1 MLRWSGHAGPPIK
14 QADFSQE
21 IRDRLY
27 SEGALNR
34 ATSYHRAR
42 DELVFH
48 FRGVCLTGIF
58 CALPATLKE
67 SIAVCY
73 MLQAGRSSPKQ

>member
-1 MLRWSGHAGPPIK
+1 MPVVFFFFLGPPQVPHMLRWTGHAGLPIK

-34 ATSYHRAR
+34 ATGYHRGGMSS
-42 DELVFH
+42 F
-48 FRGVCLTGIF
+48 
-58 CALPATLKE
+58 
-67 SIAVCY
+67 SILMAS
-73 MLQAGRSSPKQ
+73 A

>member
-1 MLRWSGHAGPPIK
+1 MPVVFFLPRPSTGSSHVEMEWSRRPSIK

-34 ATSYHRAR
+34 ATGYHRGGMSS
-42 DELVFH
+42 FS
-48 FRGVCLTGIF
+48 IF
-58 CALPATLKE
+58 MASA
-67 SIAVCY
+67 
-73 MLQAGRSSPKQ
+73 